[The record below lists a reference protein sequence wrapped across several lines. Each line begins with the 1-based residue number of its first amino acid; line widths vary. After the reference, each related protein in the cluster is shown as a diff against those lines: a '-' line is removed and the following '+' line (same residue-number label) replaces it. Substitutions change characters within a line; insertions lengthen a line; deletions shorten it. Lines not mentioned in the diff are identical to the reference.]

1 MNFIGAGLA
10 IIGAAIGA
18 GYGNGQV
25 IAKTIES
32 MARQPEMSGQL
43 RSTMFIGVA
52 LVEAVP
58 ILGVVIALLLVFQED
73 KHEKAETNNCTRF
86 CFFLMKQ

>member
-25 IAKTIES
+25 IAKNDRINGT
-32 MARQPEMSGQL
+32 
-43 RSTMFIGVA
+43 ST
-52 LVEAVP
+52 
-58 ILGVVIALLLVFQED
+58 
-73 KHEKAETNNCTRF
+73 
-86 CFFLMKQ
+86 